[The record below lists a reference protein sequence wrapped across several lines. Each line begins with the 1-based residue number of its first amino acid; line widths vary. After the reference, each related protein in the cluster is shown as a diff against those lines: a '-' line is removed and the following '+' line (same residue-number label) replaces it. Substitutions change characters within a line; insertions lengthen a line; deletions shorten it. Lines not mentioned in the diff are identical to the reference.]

1 MLTRMMTRNV
11 LIYLAMTAAAVLL
24 SSCTKEDKELT
35 IADQEAAIETYIS
48 QNFQDYK
55 TVHRNGTNRIIIDST
70 VLALPDSLEY
80 GDSLHFYYAGYIFTS
95 SPSSLFS
102 TNNET
107 VAEENGY
114 SVTDPDFS
122 IRKILFSEDCMISGL
137 VNGLYGVREGEH
149 CILLFSAKYGFY
161 DDYVYNIPKLS
172 ALAYEIWVD
181 KVIKNR

>member
-1 MLTRMMTRNV
+1 MKRITVCLY
-11 LIYLAMTAAAVLL
+11 ILAAIAAAA
-24 SSCTKEDKELT
+24 SCSNKDKELK
-35 IADQEAAIETYIS
+35 IADQEASIDSYIAN
-48 QNFQDYK
+48 NFSDSK
-55 TVHRNGTNRIIIDST
+55 VVHRNGSNRVILDST
-70 VLALPDSLEY
+70 VLSLTDSLVY

-102 TNNET
+102 TNNGT
-107 VAEENGY
+107 VAEESGY

-122 IRKILFSEDCMISGL
+122 VRKVLFNEDCMISGL